1 MKPKPSR
8 ATSSRKRT
16 ASSTNKSSARGSRG
30 AQLTAAPRE
39 AEELRARI
47 AKRAYELF
55 EQRGGQDGY
64 ALEDWLQA
72 EREIRGAVQRGGA
85 GR

>member
-1 MKPKPSR
+1 MKPKESQPK
-8 ATSSRKRT
+8 SSRKRT

-64 ALEDWLQA
+64 ALQDWLQA
-72 EREIRGAVQRGGA
+72 EREIRRAVQRGGA